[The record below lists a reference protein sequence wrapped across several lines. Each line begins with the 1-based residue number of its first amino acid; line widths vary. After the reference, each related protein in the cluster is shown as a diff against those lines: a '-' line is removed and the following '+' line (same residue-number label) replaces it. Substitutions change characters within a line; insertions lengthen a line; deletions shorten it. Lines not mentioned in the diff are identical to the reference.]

1 MFVGMFLGVPVLM
14 VGRSLIFLM
23 SRKIEA
29 SQRWLSLAM
38 NEAQIDTV
46 VAGMNLLKTDI
57 WVNDC
62 EGVKREEYS
71 YLQSTPTGM
80 RHTRV
85 INLCR
90 EG

>member
-1 MFVGMFLGVPVLM
+1 MFLGVLVLV
-14 VGRSLIFLM
+14 VGRSWIFLM

-46 VAGMNLLKTDI
+46 VAGMNLLKADI
-57 WVNDC
+57 LVNNC
-62 EGVKREEYS
+62 EGVKREECS